1 MDQEV
6 ATTEEDVEVDGDVD
20 AEDEDLIVDAD
31 DLRVTTQYSPP
42 TQTYSSSDS
51 EVVSQERE
59 ICSPDDAQQVN
70 STVNSTNETSTTT
83 EMECKREPCDNNV
96 TTSDTGSPQSRA
108 ELLKELKAKIRDLE
122 STGNNE
128 DEVTNGPPG
137 ENIMGVNNNYRCL
150 ICNVSRSSGVNP
162 SWKSFANC
170 RLMACCRLTLLRK
183 LNRFFLQEHYKNPV
197 ISTTCWHVH
206 CEKCW
211 FQALVRTFEII
222 FYESIKEF
230 ITLQYY

>member
-1 MDQEV
+1 MTSFIKHVSIPHVKSFPKLHIVVFLGNSTPSSTIINIMDQEV

-170 RLMACCRLTLLRK
+170 RLG
-183 LNRFFLQEHYKNPV
+183 
-197 ISTTCWHVH
+197 
-206 CEKCW
+206 
-211 FQALVRTFEII
+211 
-222 FYESIKEF
+222 
-230 ITLQYY
+230 